1 MESPRGLSRSVGAQV
16 KLIRQQHGA
25 TAEEVGAAARAFGLS
40 WRRATVSQIENGE
53 RGLSAEE
60 LVLLP
65 LLLGW
70 LGLPNTWTDLVGDG
84 DDLRL
89 GPEVSVPRW
98 VVIEVLSRSDDDE
111 LHLGEVDA
119 PHLEQLR
126 AGQQRLADRLPELA
140 AWWRAAWPQG
150 TVAQHRQAKT
160 SAAYEAEKRAASK
173 LGVPPLV
180 LAIAAHRTWDRGLTE
195 ERDRRVVEQTN
206 DDASPRTVQ
215 AVRGHV
221 TRRLIAEVEPMARE
235 IAAAV
240 DDVEEA

>member
-1 MESPRGLSRSVGAQV
+1 MESPRGLSRAVGAQV

-25 TAEEVGAAARAFGLS
+25 TAEEVGSAARAFGLS

-65 LLLGW
+65 FLLGW
-70 LGLPNTWTDLVGDG
+70 LGLPNTWAELVGDG
-84 DDLRL
+84 DDLSL
-89 GPEVSVPRW
+89 GPEASVPRW
-98 VVIEVLSRSDDDE
+98 VVLQVLPDRGGE
-111 LHLGEVDA
+111 LPLGEVDA
-119 PHLEQLR
+119 PHLKQLR

-150 TVAQHRQAKT
+150 TVAQHRQAKA

-195 ERDRRVVEQTN
+195 ERDRRVVEQTH

>member
-1 MESPRGLSRSVGAQV
+1 MESPRGLSRAVGAQV

-25 TAEEVGAAARAFGLS
+25 TAEEVGSAARAFGLS

-65 LLLGW
+65 FLLGW
-70 LGLPNTWTDLVGDG
+70 LGLPNTWGELVGDG

-98 VVIEVLSRSDDDE
+98 VVLQVLPDRGGE
-111 LHLGEVDA
+111 LPLGEVDA

-150 TVAQHRQAKT
+150 TVPQHRQAKA

-180 LAIAAHRTWDRGLTE
+180 LAIAAHRTWNRGLTE